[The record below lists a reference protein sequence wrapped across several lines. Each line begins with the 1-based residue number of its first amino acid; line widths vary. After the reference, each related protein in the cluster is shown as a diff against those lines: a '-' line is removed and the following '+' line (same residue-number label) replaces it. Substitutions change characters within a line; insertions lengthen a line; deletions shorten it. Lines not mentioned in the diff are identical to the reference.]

1 MIKEIKS
8 ILDLECSDQDKEMRI
23 FQAIAKNKHAVPYV
37 LQLLNIE
44 RLENHELINDANV
57 ELSTAHLLAAKLAQ
71 NRKII
76 KKDFGIWFVNE
87 EIEKFYKKY
96 KGRIDHLFY
105 GTEFGDKILINK
117 KE

>member
-23 FQAIAKNKHAVPYV
+23 FQAIAKNKNAVPYV

-57 ELSTAHLLAAKLAQ
+57 ELSRAHLLAAKNAK
-71 NRKII
+71 NRKIT

-105 GTEFGDKILINK
+105 GTELGEKILINK